1 MLIRRRQIMSRS
13 GRSRCSLALV
23 IAATTATAVFLVV
36 ARATVAQEDVAE
48 GKQIW
53 TERAGCPQCHGW
65 AGDGL
70 ASGFH
75 SPGGLPLRK
84 TKLTRDQIRMTIQ
97 CGRPG
102 TEMPHFDAFAYT
114 DKRCYGITAKDLG
127 DNVPERAEHP
137 LQPYQIDAV
146 ADYVATELKG
156 AGPVT
161 REQCLAVFG
170 QEAQIECAKYPEAAN
185 ASSRKQ

>member
-1 MLIRRRQIMSRS
+1 MSRS
-13 GRSRCSLALV
+13 GPARGSPAV
-23 IAATTATAVFLVV
+23 IAAATMATAVFLLW
-36 ARATVAQEDVAE
+36 APASVAQEDMAE
-48 GKQIW
+48 GKRIW

-102 TEMPHFDAFAYT
+102 TPMPHFDGVAYT
-114 DKRCYGITAKDLG
+114 DKRCYGMTAKDLG
-127 DNVPERAEHP
+127 DNVPEPAEHP

-146 ADYVATELKG
+146 ADYVATQLKG

-161 REQCLAVFG
+161 REECLAFFG
-170 QEAQIECAKYPEAAN
+170 QEAQIECAKYPQAVDAL
-185 ASSRKQ
+185 SRKQ

>member
-1 MLIRRRQIMSRS
+1 MSLS
-13 GRSRCSLALV
+13 EPSRGLLAV
-23 IAATTATAVFLVV
+23 IAAATMAAVVFLVS
-36 ARATVAQEDVAE
+36 ARASMAQEDVAE

-53 TERAGCPQCHGW
+53 TEKAGCPQCHGW

-102 TEMPHFDAFAYT
+102 TPMPHFDGFAYT
-114 DKRCYGITAKDLG
+114 DKRCYGVTAKDLG
-127 DNVPERAEHP
+127 DKVPDSAEHS

-146 ADYVATELKG
+146 ADYVATKLKG

-161 REQCLAVFG
+161 REECLAFFG
-170 QEAQIECAKYPEAAN
+170 QDAQIECAKYPQAGN
-185 ASSRKQ
+185 ALNRKQ

>member
-1 MLIRRRQIMSRS
+1 MSRS
-13 GRSRCSLALV
+13 GRFRGSPAF
-23 IAATTATAVFLVV
+23 IAAAAMATAVFLLG
-36 ARATVAQEDVAE
+36 APASVAQEDVAE
-48 GKQIW
+48 GKQIS
-53 TERAGCPQCHGW
+53 TDRAGCQQCHGW

-84 TKLTRDQIRMTIQ
+84 TQLTRDQIRMTIQ

-114 DKRCYGITAKDLG
+114 DKRCYGTTAKDLG
-127 DNVPERAEHP
+127 DKVPERAEHP

-146 ADYVATELKG
+146 ADYVAIKLKG

-161 REQCLAVFG
+161 REECLAFFG
-170 QEAQIECAKYPEAAN
+170 QDAQIECANYPQAAN
-185 ASSRKQ
+185 ALSRKQ